1 MATLCRCQMPA
12 KRVITKRA
20 GPSRGRPFWMCNRPK
35 WRCSFFAWAGPPVSL
50 MKRQA
55 RTLSLLSSPQL
66 PEEILYLI
74 SSFIPDSL
82 LFFVN
87 SGLTGQDEMIL
98 FEFTLDSRDI
108 SYRPFDQGDRSGVT
122 IQIHDGQFLLNP
134 LDFEASHHWKNT
146 PRPIERHQNIL
157 LELRIITH
165 LGDPYLDRELD
176 EEEWRREVNDEH
188 LRMLDTLKIIAH
200 PKAFRINHHVHYSTN
215 IIMIASSNQ
224 RIHRLLTKNCLPA
237 VGPMAYEAQE
247 FL

>member
-1 MATLCRCQMPA
+1 MPA
-12 KRVITKRA
+12 KRVITKKV
-20 GPSRGRPFWMCNRPK
+20 GPSQGRPFWMCAAPK
-35 WRCSFFAWAGPPVSL
+35 NDKRCSFFAWAGPPVSL

-74 SSFIPDSL
+74 SSFIPDRL

-87 SGLTGQDEMIL
+87 SVFCGQDEMIL
-98 FEFTLDSRDI
+98 FEFTLDPRDI
-108 SYRPFDQGDRSGVT
+108 SFRPFHGGDLSGVT

-157 LELRIITH
+157 LELHIITH
-165 LGDPYLDRELD
+165 FGDPYLDLELED
-176 EEEWRREVNDEH
+176 LDAEEEEAESTASAG
-188 LRMLDTLKIIAH
+188 LGTLTINAH
-200 PKAFRINHHVHYSTN
+200 PKTFRINHHVHYSTN

-224 RIHRLLTKNCLPA
+224 RIHRLLTNNCLSA
-237 VGPMAYEAQE
+237 LGPMAYEAQDS
-247 FL
+247 L